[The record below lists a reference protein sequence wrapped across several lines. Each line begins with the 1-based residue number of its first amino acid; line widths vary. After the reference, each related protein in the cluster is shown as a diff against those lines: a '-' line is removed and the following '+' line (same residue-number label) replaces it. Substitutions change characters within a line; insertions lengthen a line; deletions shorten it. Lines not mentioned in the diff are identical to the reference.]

1 MHQNS
6 VSTDNAEL
14 PLKKIGI
21 TTIGI
26 CTLTI
31 VSLIA
36 YGLNKS
42 KFLKTDDDFARK
54 WNYV

>member
-1 MHQNS
+1 MMVIMHQNT

-36 YGLNKS
+36 LGLNKS

-54 WNYV
+54 